1 MPVNMCAACPSNPDS
16 IGLTGHSV
24 SSGMGSG
31 VGAGMGPGLAGLKL
45 PTHQKVSLGKV
56 FSLLVPESSM
66 ILLALGGITL
76 SAGAT
81 MAFPNAIGQII
92 DILQATVTDEGVTTM
107 RNISMGMVGIFAAG
121 TVATF
126 VHSSVLEIVGQ
137 RVGARLRKQMF
148 QRIMSQEMA
157 FFDQNRVGELANRLS
172 TDVHEVAEHLVEN
185 VASFLENLVK
195 AVCALAAMLWISPVL
210 TLAASSIVPAVAGG
224 AVFYGRF
231 IKKLS
236 KMHLDAL
243 AASTQIAAERFAAV
257 RTVVSFGQSGTE
269 VKRYNKEIDAS
280 YNLARKVALIQG
292 SFMATSYMVGNAA
305 LLGVLYL
312 GGNMVM
318 ADVLTAG
325 TLASF
330 CMYAGHLAVSV
341 NDLTESISGF
351 LRAQGSGARLFWLLE
366 REPSDQSGALKL
378 NDEVLHKA
386 SIKYENVTFAYPSS
400 PNQKVLRNLSLEIK
414 PGELI
419 AITGRS
425 GCGKSSM
432 ASLLERLYAPDKG
445 RITIADIDINDFDA
459 NWLRSQIGSVL
470 QEPIL
475 FAMSIG
481 DNIKYG
487 HPDATAEEI
496 EEACR
501 QAHIHDFI
509 TGLPEGYD
517 THVGERGLSLSGGQK
532 QRIAVSRALLGNPR
546 IVLFDEATSA
556 LDTESEAKVHTT
568 LRGLVDDT
576 RTVIVIAHHL
586 STLSVADK
594 VIVIEDGTV
603 AQTGTFNDLMQQE
616 GVLHQ
621 LMDRGT
627 IHAPHPSARTVSHGA
642 HPYKKDTPSV
652 ATP

>member
-1 MPVNMCAACPSNPDS
+1 MCSTCPSNPAA
-16 IGLTGHSV
+16 GGGQKV
-24 SSGMGSG
+24 PPPGMQT
-31 VGAGMGPGLAGLKL
+31 VGGGGTAG
-45 PTHQKVSLGKV
+45 THQKVSLGKV
-56 FSLLVPESSM
+56 FSLLVPEGKM
-66 ILLALGGITL
+66 IALALGGITL

-92 DILQATVTDEGVTTM
+92 DILQNTVTAEGVNQM
-107 RNISMGMVGIFAAG
+107 RTISLSMVGIFAAG

-148 QRIMSQEMA
+148 DRIMSQEMA

-195 AVCALAAMLWISPVL
+195 ALTALAAMIWISPVL

-224 AVFYGRF
+224 AMFYGRF
-231 IKKLS
+231 IKSLS
-236 KMHLDAL
+236 KLHLDAL

-257 RTVVSFGQSGTE
+257 RTVVSFGQGKAE

-280 YNLARKVALIQG
+280 YKFARRVALIQG

-318 ADVLTAG
+318 ADLLTAG

-341 NDLTESISGF
+341 GDLTESISGF

-366 REPSDQSGALKL
+366 REPSDTGGTMRLT
-378 NDEVLHKA
+378 NDIFKNA
-386 SIKYENVTFAYPSS
+386 NIKFENVSFAYPTS
-400 PNQKVLRNLSLEIK
+400 PHQKVLRNLSLEIK

-445 RITIADIDINDFDA
+445 RITLADIDIKDFDA
-459 NWLRSQIGSVL
+459 NWLRSQIGSVM

-481 DNIKYG
+481 ENIGYG
-487 HPDATAEEI
+487 QPDATQDQI
-496 EEACR
+496 EEACK

-509 TGLPEGYD
+509 ITLPYGYN
-517 THVGERGLSLSGGQK
+517 TLVGERGLSLSGGQK
-532 QRIAVSRALLGNPR
+532 QRIAVARALLGDPR

-556 LDTESEAKVHTT
+556 LDTESEAKVHQT
-568 LRGLVDDT
+568 LRSLVDDT
-576 RTVIVIAHHL
+576 RICIVIAHHL
-586 STLSVADK
+586 STLAAADK
-594 VIVIEDGTV
+594 VIVIEDGQV
-603 AQTGTFNDLMQQE
+603 AQAGQFNELMQQG
-616 GVLHQ
+616 GVLHH
-621 LMDRGT
+621 LMDTGT
-627 IHAPHPSARTVSHGA
+627 LHAPHPSAVTMPHGA
-642 HPYKKDTPSV
+642 HPYKKKGPSV